1 MALSDRRRTGTL
13 NAGRPVPP
21 RDPQR
26 GDRAGRAGRELLSHS
41 RTPGRLPP
49 QQGRERADRPS
60 HPRTPALRCARQAAR
75 SESSTFGTEATA
87 SFPPTPQRPLEQGA
101 VLPCGSQTNSAA
113 RSRKRCCVG
122 PGIPDPGRAAGSIWS
137 AVAGRPR
144 GAALAGTRQARPRPG
159 PRPETTRAH
168 RPFRGFPFSF
178 TLLFALA
185 AVFHNLWMAF
195 IRPSVRSCRCHGEG
209 WRVALIWSLLPGRGS
224 ASLVPEFSPL
234 TRLRRR
240 AGDSPLGPVRALP
253 P

>member
-1 MALSDRRRTGTL
+1 MASSDRRRTGTL

-113 RSRKRCCVG
+113 CSRKRCCVG

-159 PRPETTRAH
+159 PRPETTR
-168 RPFRGFPFSF
+168 RPPTVQRLP
-178 TLLFALA
+178 
-185 AVFHNLWMAF
+185 VFVH
-195 IRPSVRSCRCHGEG
+195 
-209 WRVALIWSLLPGRGS
+209 ALICIGRCF
-224 ASLVPEFSPL
+224 P
-234 TRLRRR
+234 
-240 AGDSPLGPVRALP
+240 
-253 P
+253 

>member
-1 MALSDRRRTGTL
+1 MASSDRRRTGTL

-21 RDPQR
+21 GEETGREGPGGSSCRIPALR
-26 GDRAGRAGRELLSHS
+26 GDS
-41 RTPGRLPP
+41 RLP

-159 PRPETTRAH
+159 PRPETARSEASRFH
-168 RPFRGFPFSF
+168 SRSHLHWPLFSIICGW
-178 TLLFALA
+178 LLF
-185 AVFHNLWMAF
+185 
-195 IRPSVRSCRCHGEG
+195 G
-209 WRVALIWSLLPGRGS
+209 
-224 ASLVPEFSPL
+224 
-234 TRLRRR
+234 LR
-240 AGDSPLGPVRALP
+240 
-253 P
+253 